1 MERPAQAHPTICL
14 NMIVRNE
21 AHIVREVLDSVA
33 PYIATWVIVDTGSD
47 DGTQDVIRTHMA
59 GLGIP
64 GEIHERPWHDFGR
77 NRSEAL
83 TLARG
88 HGDYIWVIDADDL
101 LVGTPNFNG
110 LTADVYQLRY
120 GPGITYWRRQL
131 FRDGLPW
138 RYEGVL
144 HEYADCGVPFVED
157 SLAGPYYIE
166 SRRLG
171 GRSLDPLK
179 YAHDAQLLLA
189 EVEREPDNQ
198 RSVFY
203 LAQSYFDAGDFANA
217 HRWYE
222 RRAEMGGFD
231 EEVYYS
237 LNRAAESMSHLG
249 EPWPAVQDAY
259 LRAWEFRRTR
269 AEPLHHIA
277 HHYRS
282 NQRYELGY
290 LFAERAAQI
299 PMPTGDVLF
308 VGSEVYAWRAL
319 DEQAVCAS
327 WTGRQAEAFALCRRL
342 LARDDL
348 PDDARQRIAGNRDH
362 VAQNMIEAA
371 VEYPREIARSLVAGS
386 FDAEVTVTLVAG
398 PDRTIT
404 EATLNSFLHCC
415 LDVSRVGRVV
425 VVDVGLSVQDRLD
438 LLERYRFL
446 DFHPGA
452 PGTGLGD
459 IRGLIGGRFWLHLCE
474 GWRFFA
480 PDLLIGRL
488 TAVLEAEPE
497 VFQVGINLNDAARL
511 NGASAP
517 ESSVR
522 RTDGAGRYLMTSS
535 AISGPAMFDTARLD
549 REANNYEA
557 LAAGQPAAMVLHTA
571 TLDEVLCVAQH

>member
-1 MERPAQAHPTICL
+1 MGSPAQAHPTICL

-21 AHIVREVLDSVA
+21 AHIAREVLDSVA
-33 PYIATWVIVDTGSD
+33 PYISSWVIVDTGSD

-64 GEIHERPWHDFGR
+64 GDIHERPWRDFGR
-77 NRSEAL
+77 NRTEAL

-101 LVGTPNFNG
+101 LVGTPDFSG

-120 GPGITYWRRQL
+120 GPDITYWRRQL

-144 HEYADCGVPFVED
+144 HEYADCRETFVEE

-171 GRSLDPLK
+171 GRSMDPLK

-203 LAQSYFDAGDFANA
+203 LAQSYFDAGEFANA
-217 HRWYE
+217 RHWYQ
-222 RRAEMGGFD
+222 RRAEMTGFD
-231 EEVYYS
+231 EEVYCS
-237 LNRAAESMSHLG
+237 LNRLAESMSHLD
-249 EPWPAVQDAY
+249 EPWPDVQDAF

-282 NQRYELGY
+282 DQRYELGY

-299 PMPTGDVLF
+299 PMPAGDVLF
-308 VGSEVYAWRAL
+308 VGAEVYAWRAL

-327 WTGRQAEAFALCRRL
+327 WTGRQPEAFALCRRL

-362 VAQNMIEAA
+362 SAQKMIEAA
-371 VEYPREIARSLVAGS
+371 VEYPREISRSLVVGS
-386 FDAEVTVTLVAG
+386 SDVDITVTIVAG
-398 PDRTIT
+398 PDRTVT
-404 EATLNSFLHCC
+404 EATLNSLLRCC
-415 LDVSRVGRVV
+415 LDVSRVGRILII
-425 VVDVGLSVQDRLD
+425 DVGLSVQDRLE
-438 LLERYRFL
+438 LLEHYRFL
-446 DFHPGA
+446 DFHPGP
-452 PGTGLGD
+452 PGAGLGD
-459 IRGLIGGRFWLHLCE
+459 IRGLIGGRFWLHLGQ
-474 GWRFFA
+474 GWRLFA

-497 VFQVGINLNDAARL
+497 VFQVGINLNDATQL

-522 RTDGAGRYLMTSS
+522 RTDGTGRYLLTAS

-549 REANNYEA
+549 REANDYEA
-557 LAAGQPAAMVLHTA
+557 LAASRPAARDLHTA
-571 TLDEVLCVAQH
+571 TLDEVLCVAAQ